1 MHRKAEEEV
10 IGVPLADDENA
21 ARRRLDGARR
31 SRDLV
36 NTTLAQSEA
45 EALLMQLMA
54 RETAIHQRV
63 AYSGSQPG

>member
-1 MHRKAEEEV
+1 M
-10 IGVPLADDENA
+10 ADDENA
-21 ARRRLDGARR
+21 ARRRLDGARL
-31 SRDLV
+31 SRDPV

-45 EALLMQLMA
+45 ETLLMQLMA